1 MLMKNLLRPLCVFGL
16 LFSAAF
22 AEGEEKLTPI
32 GSYIDEMVKSATSE
46 KPSFSQVSYVATRA
60 AVLFSILA
68 VHLETYQGGLNKET
82 DTMRTKL
89 LDRSLKLLQLA
100 NALNARVD
108 KMDAKGI
115 DVRIKA
121 IREAYTKSI
130 AESKALNN
138 TIFSKFISSELD
150 KMNEIYP
157 LLENAHREIFDSSP
171 QSR

>member
-1 MLMKNLLRPLCVFGL
+1 MLMKNRLRLLCVFGL
-16 LFSAAF
+16 LFSVAF

-60 AVLFSILA
+60 AVLFSIVA
-68 VHLETYQGGLNKET
+68 VHLETYQGGLKKET

-108 KMDAKGI
+108 KIDAKNF
-115 DVRIKA
+115 DARLKA
-121 IREAYTKSI
+121 IREAYTKLI
-130 AESKALNN
+130 AESKTLNN

-157 LLENAHREIFDSSP
+157 ILENAHREIFESNP